1 MAHELEVFWF
11 SEQPYGHVT
20 EDDLAPYESGRMH
33 FPNTY
38 FDPEKAH
45 VLYSNYH
52 DQYELADQVGFDG
65 IMSNEHHSSY
75 WCMKPSVNV
84 DAAVITQR
92 TKNAKIAMLGNVIA
106 VNDPVKMAE
115 EIAMLDCIS
124 GGRIISGFVRGT
136 AVETLHAGYPP
147 TVRRTSVWSRAGC

>member
-124 GGRIISGFVRGT
+124 GGRIISGFVRGHGGGD
-136 AVETLHAGYPP
+136 AARRLPADREPA
-147 TVRRTSVWSRAGC
+147 TV